1 MVRVVPRC
9 EKLSD
14 FFARRPLISI
24 NAKSRFGDLTWKTAR
39 ADYVNPTPWV
49 AFKQLAR
56 FVNDS
61 DPLRQRVDS
70 IFLRQEILDQLIR
83 HLLVSVTRLDKDNQP
98 LCCAC
103 FQVAF

>member
-1 MVRVVPRC
+1 VFRAEEFAIASAAAELSGRKHRVGMVRVVPRC

-61 DPLRQRVDS
+61 DPLRQRVES
-70 IFLRQEILDQLIR
+70 IFFARK
-83 HLLVSVTRLDKDNQP
+83 S
-98 LCCAC
+98 
-103 FQVAF
+103 